1 MTIRRKILLFSALAL
16 GAFLA
21 AVYLVSRFALFN
33 GFSRLEGEAARENIY
48 HLQNGLK
55 NEQSQLEIMARDYA
69 QWDQTYNF
77 MDTHSPDYVRTE
89 LTNDTFKIIHINL
102 FVLYD
107 ETGRVVLY
115 KSFGDWPLGEHDLQ
129 RIGQCSRTS
138 RTELGTSR

>member
-33 GFSRLEGEAARENIY
+33 GFSRLESEAARENIY

-69 QWDQTYNF
+69 RAVH
-77 MDTHSPDYVRTE
+77 MRA
-89 LTNDTFKIIHINL
+89 
-102 FVLYD
+102 
-107 ETGRVVLY
+107 
-115 KSFGDWPLGEHDLQ
+115 
-129 RIGQCSRTS
+129 
-138 RTELGTSR
+138 